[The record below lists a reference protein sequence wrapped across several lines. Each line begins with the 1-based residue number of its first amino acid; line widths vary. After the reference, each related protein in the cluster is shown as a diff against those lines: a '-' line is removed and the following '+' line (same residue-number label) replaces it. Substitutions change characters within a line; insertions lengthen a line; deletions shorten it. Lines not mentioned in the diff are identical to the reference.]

1 MYMYMMYMSA
11 VCFLRR
17 NLQTAEVLRSLGTT
31 PCPYCFL
38 DKTART
44 NETNGFS

>member
-11 VCFLRR
+11 VYFLRR
-17 NLQTAEVLRSLGTT
+17 NLQTAQVFRSLGTPLVHCT
-31 PCPYCFL
+31 YCFL

-44 NETNGFS
+44 NETK